1 MAYRALYNK
10 YRPQTFE
17 EVVGQ
22 QGIVRTLQNAIK
34 TEKIAHAYLF
44 SGPRGTGKTT
54 MARLFAKALNCE
66 HGVGEQCN
74 ECSNCRAVTD
84 GSHPDVIEID
94 AASNNGVDQVRDLID
109 KVRYA
114 PIRGRYKVYIIDEVH
129 MMTAGAFNALLK
141 TLEEPPE
148 QVIFIL
154 ATTEPYKILPTIL
167 SRCQRFDFAKIDDL
181 DLKNRLFQVLEEE
194 KIDFEERAVDEIVA
208 LSDGGMRDALSI
220 LEQVLAYS
228 GSKLEQADVLTLFGL
243 ASNAQKIDLLK
254 LVKACDVSGVL
265 SKLEEFLAGGIDI
278 KRLTSNLLDILKD
291 LLIYQKTSDAWLIN
305 SIDEQEA
312 IDLSKTID
320 SKSASRMIAVLL
332 KAQSDFRNVNNVR
345 SLFELTL
352 LQLCSLEDEQAAP
365 QQTAAPQPI
374 PVYTPAKEEKKA
386 PVEPYLPPKPA
397 APKAEDVPQFVT
409 EPVPEPAPAPQVE
422 PEPEPAMDISKI
434 DHTEIINEGDYFTMD
449 DEQVINIMVLGK
461 DNRNERRELTKRW
474 KQIEDLKGHP
484 TVGNLATLLSDG
496 HPFCLC
502 KDALLLTY
510 DFTRLKNKANIK
522 SNQPAIAKMVE
533 QLLGR
538 HVFVY
543 ALDRLD
549 CNKFYTKFSN
559 LEQLNKL
566 PNKNEIELKLPGGEE

>member
-1 MAYRALYNK
+1 MAYKALYNK

-34 TEKIAHAYLF
+34 TGKIAHAYLF

-66 HGVGEQCN
+66 NGIGEQCN
-74 ECSNCRAVTD
+74 ECSNCRAVME

-109 KVRYA
+109 KIRYA
-114 PIRGRYKVYIIDEVH
+114 PIKGRYKVYIIDEVH
-129 MMTAGAFNALLK
+129 MMSADAFNALLK

-154 ATTEPYKILPTIL
+154 ATTEPFKIPPTII
-167 SRCQRFDFAKIDDL
+167 SRCQRFDFGKIEDY
-181 DLKNRLFQVLEEE
+181 DLKNRLFSVLDEE
-194 KIDFEERAVDEIVA
+194 KIEFEERAVDEIVA

-228 GSKLEQADVLTLFGL
+228 GSKMEEADVLTLFGL
-243 ASNAQKIDLLK
+243 ASNSQKIDLLK
-254 LVKACDVSGVL
+254 LLKAGDVSGVL

-291 LLIYQKTSDAWLIN
+291 LLIYEKTSDAWLIAAIN
-305 SIDEQEA
+305 ESEA
-312 IDLSKTID
+312 IDLSQTID
-320 SKSASRMIAVLL
+320 ARAASKMIAVFL
-332 KAQSDFRNVNNVR
+332 KAQNDFRNVNNVR

-352 LQLCSLEDEQAAP
+352 LQLCSLEDEAP
-365 QQTAAPQPI
+365 
-374 PVYTPAKEEKKA
+374 A
-386 PVEPYLPPKPA
+386 PVAQPAPEVIAPKAKKPAVEPFVPTPKPT
-397 APKAEDVPQFVT
+397 PKAEDVPQFVS
-409 EPVPEPAPAPQVE
+409 EPMPEAKPAPAPE
-422 PEPEPAMDISKI
+422 PEPEPIPAVDVNKI
-434 DHTEIINEGDYFTMD
+434 EQADIINEGDCYSME
-449 DEQVINIMVLGK
+449 DEQVINVMVLGK
-461 DNRNERRELTKRW
+461 NNRDERRELTKRW
-474 KQIEDLKGHP
+474 KVIEDLKGHP
-484 TVGNLATLLSDG
+484 VVGNLATLLSDG

-502 KDALLLTY
+502 QDVLLLTY
-510 DFTRLKNKANIK
+510 NFTRLKNKANIK
-522 SNQPAIAKMVE
+522 SNQPAISKMVE
-533 QLLGR
+533 QILGR
-538 HVFVY
+538 PVFVY

-549 CNKFYTKFSN
+549 CNKYYTTYSN

-566 PNKNEIELKLPGGEE
+566 PNKNDIELKIPKGE

>member
-10 YRPQTFE
+10 YRPQTCE

-22 QGIVRTLQNAIK
+22 AGIVRTLENAIK
-34 TEKIAHAYLF
+34 TGKIAHAYLF

-66 HGVGEQCN
+66 HGIGEQCN
-74 ECSNCRAVTD
+74 DCSNCRAITE
-84 GSHPDVIEID
+84 GNHPDVIEID

-114 PIRGRYKVYIIDEVH
+114 PIKGRFKVYIIDEVH
-129 MMTAGAFNALLK
+129 MMSQGAFNALLK

-167 SRCQRFDFAKIDDL
+167 SRCQRFDFSKIDDL
-181 DLKNRLFQVLEEE
+181 DLKNRLFKVLEEE
-194 KIDFEERAVDEIVA
+194 GVDFEEKAVDEIVA

-228 GSKLEQADVLTLFGL
+228 GTKLEQADVLTLFGL

-254 LVKACDVSGVL
+254 LVKAGDVSGVL

-278 KRLTSNLLDILKD
+278 KRLNSNLLDILKD
-291 LLIYQKTSDAWLIN
+291 LLIYQKTGDAWLI
-305 SIDEQEA
+305 SAIDEEEA
-312 IDLSKTID
+312 NELSETID
-320 SKSASRMIAVLL
+320 SRAASKMIAVLL
-332 KAQSDFRNVNNVR
+332 KAQSEFRNVNNVR

-352 LQLCSLEDEQAAP
+352 LQLCSLEETEPAAQQVVVQAAP
-365 QQTAAPQPI
+365 SPRQ
-374 PVYTPAKEEKKA
+374 A
-386 PVEPYLPPKPA
+386 PVQTQPQVQPVPAPKPA
-397 APKAEDVPQFVT
+397 APTAADVPQFVS
-409 EPVPEPAPAPQVE
+409 EQMPKPQPKPE
-422 PEPEPAMDISKI
+422 PEPEPEPSVDISQIEKA
-434 DHTEIINEGDYFTMD
+434 DIINEGDSYSLED
-449 DEQVINIMVLGK
+449 QQVINILVLGK
-461 DNRNERRELTKRW
+461 DNRDERRELTKRW

-484 TVGNLATLLSDG
+484 VVGNLATLLSDG

-502 KDALLLTY
+502 KEVLLLTY
-510 DFTRLKNKANIK
+510 NFTRLKNKANIK

-538 HVFVY
+538 KVFVY

-549 CNKFYTKFSN
+549 CNKYYMTFSN

-566 PNKNEIELKLPGGEE
+566 PHKNDIELKLPKGE